1 MSTLSVSCK
10 PKSLFSINVLKN
22 LFKSKWE
29 KWGENVWKASQLI
42 SFNINYSGHRFCLL
56 ARNAGLNKNAEFP
69 ETHCTDTT
77 SKSEQPQLYNDIDV
91 CAKVVSLK
99 WNSGISG
106 TSGSPWGLG
115 FLSLRERDTCFKGS
129 EGRKP
134 ALPLTGQSLI
144 FTHLCEP
151 EMEVPVSFL
160 WFTMLIPSLGYSQLP
175 ALFTLAS
182 GLLNTAGNMKN
193 LSGLYPIQSATVQ

>member
-1 MSTLSVSCK
+1 MKLRY
-10 PKSLFSINVLKN
+10 LGYF
-22 LFKSKWE
+22 W
-29 KWGENVWKASQLI
+29 
-42 SFNINYSGHRFCLL
+42 
-56 ARNAGLNKNAEFP
+56 
-69 ETHCTDTT
+69 
-77 SKSEQPQLYNDIDV
+77 
-91 CAKVVSLK
+91 VSL
-99 WNSGISG
+99 
-106 TSGSPWGLG
+106 G
-115 FLSLRERDTCFKGS
+115 FGVSKFKGERCLFKGS